1 MSRKHSPARA
11 RSTSR
16 KLSLGGWIAIITTA
30 LVICGSL
37 TAYAGYHNISSNLNQ
52 ENVNTDEFG
61 DRPTKVEGVTN
72 ILVIGSDARDG
83 KNANYGDAEGERP
96 DTLAIAQL
104 LPEEKSA
111 NLVNLPRDSIVA
123 MPACEPVEGKDN
135 KPGQE
140 AHTGMIGEAMNS
152 GGMQCLWKTV
162 EQLTGVHIDHFVSVD
177 FTGFKGMI
185 NSVGGVPMCI
195 PEPVTDE
202 NAGDLKLDAG
212 KQTLNGEDALGYV
225 RSRKGQGDGSDLD
238 RIKRQQDFMG
248 AMLKKVTSGDML
260 TSPGNV
266 NDFLSSV
273 TGSLTTDDE
282 LTLSTMS
289 DLAIT
294 MREVSM
300 DDITFVTVPTGLH
313 PNDKNRLQWTQPA
326 ADELFDTLASAQSL
340 AGSGKDDKDSDDS
353 DGGDDNSG
361 GDGGDSV
368 EPQDVSAEV
377 INATGITGLAGE
389 VAGGLRERDFGVTGT
404 GNPRGEVPDQTTVYY
419 GDGQKKHAEK
429 LAGALSTATV
439 ESNPTLGDTVQ
450 LTLSSDWDGFQGDG
464 GGSGGVPDGVE
475 EKTASDAEVECD

>member
-16 KLSLGGWIAIITTA
+16 KLSVGGWVAIITTA

-52 ENVNTDEFG
+52 ENVNTDKFG

-72 ILVIGSDARDG
+72 ILVVGSDARDG
-83 KNANYGDAEGERP
+83 ENADYGEAEGERP

-123 MPACEPVEGKDN
+123 MPACDPVEGKDN

-177 FTGFKGMI
+177 FTGFKGMV

-202 NAGDLKLDAG
+202 KAGGLELEAG

-225 RSRKGQGDGSDLD
+225 RSRKGQGDGSDLS

-260 TSPGNV
+260 TSPTNI
-266 NDFLSSV
+266 NDFLASV
-273 TGSLTTDDE
+273 TESLTTDDE
-282 LTLSTMS
+282 LNLSTMS

-300 DDITFVTVPTGLH
+300 DDITFVTVPNGPH
-313 PNDKNRLQWTQPA
+313 PNDPNRLQWSQPA
-326 ADELFDTLASAQSL
+326 ADELFNALANGQSL
-340 AGSGKDDKDSDDS
+340 AEDDKDS
-353 DGGDDNSG
+353 G
-361 GDGGDSV
+361 GDGDGGGGSV
-368 EPQDVSAEV
+368 EPQEVSAEV
-377 INATGITGLAGE
+377 INATGITGLAEE
-389 VAGGLRERDFGVTGT
+389 VSGGLRERDFRVAGT

-419 GDGQKKHAEK
+419 GDGQKKHAEA
-429 LAGALSTATV
+429 LADELSTATV
-439 ESNPTLGDTVQ
+439 ESNPALGETVQ
-450 LTLSSDWDGFQGDG
+450 LVLSSDWDGFQGSGD
-464 GGSGGVPDGVE
+464 SGGVPDGVE
-475 EKTASDAEVECD
+475 GKTASDAEVECG